1 MSATKVL
8 LVGGSG
14 YFGRALAADLLRN
27 TDCQII
33 LAGRNR
39 LKLQRALRFLGGDR
53 RLETHVLDLRA
64 PETIPPA
71 LSEVG
76 VAICAAGPFQRL
88 PPTLVEICLERGIH
102 YVDLAD
108 DRGFVMQVRALAA
121 RAADETAV
129 CSGWSAVPALSGVL
143 VRLAS
148 RNMERIDSIDIQIAP
163 GNRAPREAGTVDSLL
178 TAVGRPFQVRANGSW
193 RTVRGWSEPRRFAFP
208 PPIGSRTGYLVD
220 VPDHELFPGLFGASR
235 VEFRVGA
242 ELTLLN
248 HGLSALAGLTRRGM
262 IRDWTRWTPLF
273 RATMATVGWMGHE
286 WGAVG
291 VEVLGSTGGGRLAR
305 RATVLAERQG
315 HRIPVMPAAVMTVE
329 LLSGRV
335 RGGLVPVD
343 GWLELPRLE
352 EECRRRGYRVVVEEL
367 A

>member
-1 MSATKVL
+1 VKVL

-27 TDCQII
+27 TDCQIV

-39 LKLQRALRFLGGDR
+39 SGLQRALRILGRDR

-64 PETIPPA
+64 PETVAPA
-71 LSEVG
+71 LSEVR
-76 VAICAAGPFQRL
+76 VAICAAGPFQGL
-88 PPTLVEICLERGIH
+88 PTTLVPLCIERGVH

-121 RAADETAV
+121 RAAHETAI
-129 CSGWSAVPALSGVL
+129 CSGWSAVPALSGLL

-148 RNMERIDSIDIQIAP
+148 RDMERIDSIHVQIAP
-163 GNRAPREAGTVDSLL
+163 GNRAPREAGTVSSLL
-178 TAVGRPFQVRANGSW
+178 SVVGQPFQVRANEGW

-208 PPIGSRTGYLVD
+208 PPIGPRTGYLVD
-220 VPDHELFPGLFGASR
+220 VPDHELFPVLFGANR

-242 ELTLLN
+242 ELTFLN
-248 HGLSALAGLTRRGM
+248 HGLSALAGLARRGVV
-262 IRDWTRWTPLF
+262 RDWTRWTHLF
-273 RATMATVGWMGHE
+273 RATMASVGWLGHE

-291 VEVLGSTGGGRLAR
+291 VEVFGSTGAGRLAR
-305 RATVLAERQG
+305 RATVMAERQG
-315 HRIPVMPAAVMTVE
+315 HRIAVMPAAVMTVE

-335 RGGLVPVD
+335 SGGLIRVD
-343 GWLELPRLE
+343 GWLQLPRLE
-352 EECRRRGYRVVVEEL
+352 EECRRRGYRVIVEEV